1 MAPVT
6 SLQYATGVR
15 RIACTRLAETP
26 DAVTCLAALD
36 RAGLPYCL
44 VRHYELDRAAPGSD
58 IDFVVPEARLPY
70 DVATT
75 LRAAA
80 DDAGRLLI
88 QAVDHD
94 GAWSFAVCPRA
105 PRSADDFTRLD
116 AWPAPDVGPYRFY
129 SGADLLARRQ
139 RNDVAWVPETA
150 TEFGVVLTR
159 RLVKRDLRP
168 QHLRALAALYAKDP
182 AGCVAEVARLW
193 GPRTAKEL
201 AWLMRAN
208 AWNDIA
214 ARAPSL
220 RFELVRRAARTTPL
234 AIVGRVLRRMLVRAR
249 HLVRP
254 RNGVDVVF
262 LGPDGAGKS
271 TVMDELRAAIEGGFS
286 GVEFHGGAPS
296 LRQLRDGT
304 FRTRTLL
311 PTPGVLARP
320 HGLPARARAAS
331 VLKAGYWFVYY
342 VLGYHATVRP
352 ALARGRLV
360 LHHRHLVD
368 ALVDPRRYRYGGPRW
383 LLALLWWL
391 TPKPDL
397 VILLDAPADVI
408 RARKGELPRAEIE
421 RQLEA
426 FRALVGAM
434 PNGHVVDAGQ
444 PPARTV
450 ADTAAIIID
459 FMAARTARRLAGRS

>member
-1 MAPVT
+1 MANPRV
-6 SLQYATGVR
+6 
-15 RIACTRLAETP
+15 AETP
-26 DAVTCLAALD
+26 DALACFAALE
-36 RAGLPYCL
+36 RAGVPYCL
-44 VRHYELDRAAPGSD
+44 LRHYELDRATPDSD
-58 IDFVVPEARLPY
+58 IDFVVPKARLPR
-70 DVATT
+70 DVATI
-75 LRAAA
+75 LREAA
-80 DDAGRLLI
+80 DDAGRVLI

-94 GAWSFAVCPRA
+94 GAWSFIVCPRA
-105 PRSADDFTRLD
+105 PRSPDDFTRLD
-116 AWPAPDVGPYRFY
+116 AWPAPDVGPYQFH
-129 SGADLLARRQ
+129 SGANLLAHRQ
-139 RNDVAWVPETA
+139 RNGVAWVPTAA

-182 AGCVAEVARLW
+182 AGCEAEIARLW

-201 AWLMRAN
+201 GWLMRAN

-220 RFELVRRAARTTPL
+220 RAGLVGRAARATPL
-234 AIVGRVLRRMLVRAR
+234 TTLGRVLRRMLVRAR
-249 HLVRP
+249 HVVRP
-254 RNGVDVVF
+254 TNGVDVVF

-271 TVMDELRAAIEGGFS
+271 TVMEQLRAALEAGFS
-286 GVEFHGGAPS
+286 AVEFHGGAPS

-304 FRTRTLL
+304 YRTRTLL

-320 HGLPARARAAS
+320 HGLPARTGAAS
-331 VLKAGYWFVYY
+331 LLKAAYWFVYY
-342 VLGYHATVRP
+342 VLGYHVTVRP

-397 VILLDAPADVI
+397 VVLLDAPADVI
-408 RARKGELPRAEIE
+408 RARKSELPRAEIE
-421 RQLEA
+421 RQLA
-426 FRALVGAM
+426 AYRALVRAM

-444 PPARTV
+444 PPAHTV
-450 ADTAAIIID
+450 ADTAAIVVD
-459 FMAARTARRLAGRS
+459 FMAARTARRLAGT